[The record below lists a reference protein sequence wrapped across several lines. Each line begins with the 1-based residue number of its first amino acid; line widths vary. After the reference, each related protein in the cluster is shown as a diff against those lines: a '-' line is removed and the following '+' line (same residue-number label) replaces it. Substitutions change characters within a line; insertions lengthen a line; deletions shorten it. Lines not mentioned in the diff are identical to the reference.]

1 MSNGFKKGWFIL
13 LLIAAFQFGS
23 GYFEDKSD
31 APLERRPIFKL
42 PPTPPDSGREPATPA
57 GPTLSGASSRDPL
70 FTIETGT
77 KSNSTGTA
85 FAIREDGIWLT
96 ARHVVDGCDKVGL
109 VIAKGRAVEIARV
122 LSHPR
127 ADMAVLWSRRGA
139 QSLSIS
145 AAPLRVKQRGFHFGF
160 PQSEPGQVSSSLLGR
175 LNMRTTGRYRH
186 TEPVVAWAESRRVP
200 ATDTLG
206 GLSGG
211 PALNEAG
218 EVVGVTVASSRR
230 RGRVMTTAPISLDSM
245 LSIAGIQPA
254 GIPSAGLNAAPR
266 SSNFVDYGTALRRQF
281 TVAQVICRVDEQRR
295 RTRRRL

>member
-1 MSNGFKKGWFIL
+1 MSGGFKKGWFIL
-13 LLIAAFQFGS
+13 LLIVAFQFGS
-23 GYFEDKSD
+23 GYFEEKSD
-31 APLERRPIFKL
+31 VPFERPPNFRL
-42 PPTPPDSGREPATPA
+42 PPMLPDRERGPEIPA
-57 GPTLSGASSRDPL
+57 GPTLPRASSRDPL
-70 FTIETGT
+70 FTIETDA

-85 FAIREDGIWLT
+85 FAIREDGVWLT

-109 VIAKGRAVEIARV
+109 VIAKGRAVEVSRV
-122 LSHPR
+122 LPHPR

-145 AAPLRVKQRGFHFGF
+145 AAPLRVKQQGFHFGF

-186 TEPVVAWAESRRVP
+186 TEPVVAWAEGRRVP

-218 EVVGVTVASSRR
+218 EVVGVTVASSHR
-230 RGRVMTTAPISLDSM
+230 RGRVMTTAPISLESM

-254 GIPSAGLNAAPR
+254 GIPSAGLNTAPR
-266 SSNFVDYGTALRRQF
+266 TSNFVDYGTALRRQL
-281 TVAQVICRVDEQRR
+281 TVAQVICRVGEQRR